1 MEKVNICVKQPLTHT
16 LLFHF
21 DFIDCPGLLTE
32 LLAQAKES
40 VMLITRLYTVLG
52 LKERGIPNVN
62 LLLYEATKMWPH
74 ITLT

>member
-1 MEKVNICVKQPLTHT
+1 MEKVNICVKQPLIDT

-40 VMLITRLYTVLG
+40 VMLITRLYTDTVLG
-52 LKERGIPNVN
+52 LKEHGIPNVN
-62 LLLYEATKMWPH
+62 LLYEAAKM
-74 ITLT
+74 